1 MICYVIPVSVANANY
16 SFIHNYELI
25 LNAYFILLVILLIGR
40 IVSVH
45 TRDYNELV
53 HTAQID
59 GLTAVYNKEHTQ
71 PAIDEFLRTSRPD
84 ALHAFLILDIDKFK
98 SVNDTYGHAV
108 GDKVL
113 HRVGEFLKNQF
124 RDDDIIGRVGG
135 DEFVILMK
143 QVSSRDAALSRVQSM
158 LEHIRSVKHAE
169 MNGQAITVWASPS
182 AQSREPDLMTCT
194 AMQIRHC
201 IRQSAEDAITSPSMK
216 RLNIW
221 L

>member
-25 LNAYFILLVILLIGR
+25 LNVYFILDHSSDRTL
-40 IVSVH
+40 VSVH

-98 SVNDTYGHAV
+98 NVNDTYGHAV

-113 HRVGEFLKNQF
+113 
-124 RDDDIIGRVGG
+124 
-135 DEFVILMK
+135 
-143 QVSSRDAALSRVQSM
+143 
-158 LEHIRSVKHAE
+158 
-169 MNGQAITVWASPS
+169 
-182 AQSREPDLMTCT
+182 
-194 AMQIRHC
+194 
-201 IRQSAEDAITSPSMK
+201 
-216 RLNIW
+216 
-221 L
+221 